1 MEISLLCGRTL
12 FSKDVTLWHITEE
25 FVIDSVLKCYSAS
38 FLPYSKEKHKDFP
51 SSRSSQLIALPVSCN
66 HSLRVLR
73 VFCWVFFCLQEQISQ
88 GCLIYFTPHAQSSCC
103 SFQINLSSWWKCA
116 QPPEVCSFKSNHLP
130 QRVWCKRGELL
141 VHSERSLL
149 FRMLRKVALNALSV
163 HQNCY

>member
-38 FLPYSKEKHKDFP
+38 FLPYSKEKHKHFP

-73 VFCWVFFCLQEQISQ
+73 VFCWVFF
-88 GCLIYFTPHAQSSCC
+88 
-103 SFQINLSSWWKCA
+103 
-116 QPPEVCSFKSNHLP
+116 
-130 QRVWCKRGELL
+130 
-141 VHSERSLL
+141 
-149 FRMLRKVALNALSV
+149 LSV
-163 HQNCY
+163 GANLLGMLNLFYPSCLE